1 MRHTIALS
9 CLGLLLLAGP
19 ALADFQTATFT
30 STPGLVIPDSP
41 GGAGTLVTST
51 MEIGLDHYISEIRV
65 YIDVAI
71 IDWSSDLRI
80 WVISAWD
87 TQVEL
92 FFIGE
97 GGEPASNP
105 AGWYP
110 TDFTPHEDMTQWH
123 GEGAGGTWTIAC
135 QDWSQGGG
143 DSVLNEWRV
152 EIGYDDA
159 VSAEAHSL
167 SSIKALFD

>member
-1 MRHTIALS
+1 MRLAVTII
-9 CLGLLLLAGP
+9 CLVLCAGLAQ
-19 ALADFQTATFT
+19 ADMQVATFT
-30 STPGLVIPDSP
+30 ATPGLTIPDSP

-51 MEIGLDHYISEIRV
+51 MEVDLDYFISDIRV
-65 YIDVAI
+65 YIDVSI

-110 TDFTPHEDMTQWH
+110 TDFTPHEDMSQWV
-123 GEGAGGTWTIAC
+123 GEGGGGTWTIAC

-143 DSVLNEWRV
+143 DAVLNEWRV
-152 EIGYDDA
+152 EITYDDSVA
-159 VSAEAHSL
+159 TDAHTL
-167 SSIKALFD
+167 TKVKALFD

>member
-1 MRHTIALS
+1 MRHVFALCS
-9 CLGLLLLAGP
+9 IGLLLIAGT
-19 ALADFQTATFT
+19 AGAELQTATFT
-30 STPGLVIPDSP
+30 ATPGLVIPDSP

-51 MEIGLDHYISEIRV
+51 MDVELDYYISEIRV

-71 IDWSSDLRI
+71 EDWSSDLRI
-80 WVISAWD
+80 WVTSAWD

-92 FFIGE
+92 FFIAE

-105 AGWYP
+105 VGWYP

-123 GEGAGGTWTIAC
+123 GEGAGGTWTISC

-152 EIGYDDA
+152 EIGYEDTVPTEGHTLSA
-159 VSAEAHSL
+159 V
-167 SSIKALFD
+167 KALFD